1 MVVVVGCMFVC
12 LHPYIEGAQF
22 LVFPAQQVLYSHTLL
37 WDLIGERL
45 LSPVCHAD
53 DNSPL
58 FLSEC
63 DSRLS
68 AE

>member
-1 MVVVVGCMFVC
+1 MILGC
-12 LHPYIEGAQF
+12 LLSRLDPYIEGAQF
-22 LVFPAQQVLYSHTLL
+22 LVFPAQQVLYSHMLI

-45 LSPVCHAD
+45 LGPVRHAD